1 MGTTGAEPATRTRA
15 KAKGKGKGN
24 TVQDDGR
31 RLWPYRFEMVPLEAL
46 MVDERYQRPL
56 TNFVDT
62 VAREYDPALVG
73 TLIVSERPN
82 GKMAVIDGQTR
93 MEGMRANGE
102 TAAPCLVYSDLTR
115 AQEAQLFSDLQTK
128 RRGMATYLRFRAALV
143 AEDEEAMGI
152 AAIVREAGFELDVEE
167 TAHTIKAIS
176 ALERVYRRDPAL
188 LVTVMAVIAAAW
200 PDPNT
205 EARASADIIGGLAAF
220 LARERKVDVERL
232 RDRLAATEPRT
243 IRHRA
248 GALQEGAGGGGGR
261 AGYMADAI
269 LGIYMRGRA
278 RGGAS

>member
-1 MGTTGAEPATRTRA
+1 MGTTGAEPATRTR
-15 KAKGKGKGN
+15 KRGKGESKGD
-24 TVQDDGR
+24 TPQDDGR
-31 RLWPYRFEMVPLEAL
+31 RSWPYRFEMVPLEAL
-46 MVDERYQRPL
+46 VVDERYQRPL
-56 TNFVDT
+56 TNFVET
-62 VAREYDPALVG
+62 VTREYDPALVG
-73 TLIVSERPN
+73 TLIVSERAR

-102 TAAPCLVYSDLTR
+102 TSAPCLVYSNLTP

-143 AEDEEAMGI
+143 AEQEEALGI

-167 TAHTIKAIS
+167 TPHTIKAIS
-176 ALERVYRRDPAL
+176 ALEGVYRRDPAL

-200 PDPNT
+200 PDPDT
-205 EARASADIIGGLAAF
+205 EARTSADIIRGLAAF

-278 RGGAS
+278 RGGDS